1 MKKLLTL
8 LALSVALILTLT
20 ACGGSDAPAAE
31 EPEDTVV
38 EGDTSET
45 YAPLATDLANEF
57 LHLVDTAEDPSALTL
72 AEDFLAVA
80 DLPFEAMV
88 MPVEPG
94 LLMGF
99 GNVEITGFSE
109 AVMFGPSIST
119 IPFLG
124 YVFQLEE
131 GTDGA
136 EFCQTLQEYC
146 DLRWNICTE
155 AEEVIAVQG
164 GNYVFFLMCPSSL
177 EG

>member
-1 MKKLLTL
+1 MKKFLTL
-8 LALSVALILTLT
+8 LALSMALILTLT
-20 ACGGSDAPAAE
+20 ACGGSSSEPAGDADVP
-31 EPEDTVV
+31 VV
-38 EGDTSET
+38 EGDTLS
-45 YAPLATDLANEF
+45 ADLANVF
-57 LHLVDTAEDPSALTL
+57 LPLAVEGSADATAL
-72 AEDFLAVA
+72 AETVTA

-99 GNVEITGFSE
+99 GNVEITGFDQ
-109 AVMFGPSIST
+109 AVMFGPAIST

-124 YVFQLEE
+124 YVFDLAD
-131 GTDGA
+131 GTDGG
-136 EFCQTLQEYC
+136 EFCQTLQESC

-164 GNYVFFLMCPSSL
+164 GDYVFFLMCPSSL

>member
-1 MKKLLTL
+1 MSKLFIGWSEVNITPDKKIS
-8 LALSVALILTLT
+8 LAGQFAERISEYVEKPLT
-20 ACGGSDAPAAE
+20 ATAMAVEAEGSSAE
-31 EPEDTVV
+31 
-38 EGDTSET
+38 
-45 YAPLATDLANEF
+45 ALANEF
-57 LHLVDTAEDPSALTL
+57 LAE
-72 AEDFLAVA
+72 A
-80 DLPFEAMV
+80 DLPFDGMV

-109 AVMFGPSIST
+109 GVMFGPAIST

-124 YVFQLEE
+124 YVFQLED

-155 AEEVIAVQG
+155 AEEVVAAQG
-164 GNYVFFLMCPSSL
+164 GDYVFFLMCPSSL

>member
-8 LALSVALILTLT
+8 LALCAALILTLT
-20 ACGGSDAPAAE
+20 ACGGSDALSGGDADIP
-31 EPEDTVV
+31 VV
-38 EGDTSET
+38 EGDTLS
-45 YAPLATDLANEF
+45 ADLANVF
-57 LHLVDTAEDPSALTL
+57 LPLAVEGASDAAAL
-72 AEDFLAVA
+72 AEAVTA

-109 AVMFGPSIST
+109 GVMFGPAIST

-124 YVFQLEE
+124 YVFQLED
-131 GTDGA
+131 GTDGT

-164 GNYVFFLMCPSSL
+164 GSYVFFLMCPSSL

>member
-8 LALSVALILTLT
+8 LALFAALTLTLT
-20 ACGGSDAPAAE
+20 ACGGSDAPAAGDSDV
-31 EPEDTVV
+31 PVV
-38 EGDTSET
+38 EGDTLS
-45 YAPLATDLANEF
+45 ADLANVF
-57 LHLVDTAEDPSALTL
+57 LPLAVEGGSDATAL
-72 AEDFLAVA
+72 AEAVTA

-155 AEEVIAVQG
+155 AEEVIAVEG
-164 GNYVFFLMCPSSL
+164 GGYVFFLMCPSSL

>member
-8 LALSVALILTLT
+8 LALCAALVLTLT
-20 ACGGSDAPAAE
+20 ACGGSDTSSAGESDVP
-31 EPEDTVV
+31 VV

-94 LLMGF
+94 LLTGF

-124 YVFQLEE
+124 YIFQLEE
-131 GTDGA
+131 GADGT

-164 GNYVFFLMCPSSL
+164 GDYVFFLMCPSSL

>member
-20 ACGGSDAPAAE
+20 ACGGSDAPAAGDSDI
-31 EPEDTVV
+31 PVV
-38 EGDTSET
+38 EGDTLS
-45 YAPLATDLANEF
+45 ADLANVF
-57 LHLVDTAEDPSALTL
+57 LPLAVEGGSDATAL
-72 AEDFLAVA
+72 AEAVTA

-124 YVFQLEE
+124 YVFELAD
-131 GTDGA
+131 GTDGT

-164 GNYVFFLMCPSSL
+164 GNYVFFLMCPSSM

>member
-8 LALSVALILTLT
+8 LALCAALVLTLT

-155 AEEVIAVQG
+155 AEEVMAVANKG
-164 GNYVFFLMCPSSL
+164 YAFFLMCPSSL
-177 EG
+177 EE

>member
-1 MKKLLTL
+1 MKKILTL
-8 LALSVALILTLT
+8 LALSAALILTLT
-20 ACGGSDAPAAE
+20 ACGGGSEQAPQENADI
-31 EPEDTVV
+31 PVV
-38 EGDTSET
+38 EGDTLS
-45 YAPLATDLANEF
+45 ADLANVF
-57 LHLVDTAEDPSALTL
+57 LPLAVEGSADATAL
-72 AEDFLAVA
+72 AEAVIA

-109 AVMFGPSIST
+109 GVMFGPAIST

-131 GTDGA
+131 GADGA
-136 EFCQTLQEYC
+136 AFCQTLQEYC
-146 DLRWNICTE
+146 DLRWNICTA

-164 GNYVFFLMCPSSL
+164 GNYVFFLMCPNSL

>member
-20 ACGGSDAPAAE
+20 ACGGSDAPAAGDSDI
-31 EPEDTVV
+31 PVV
-38 EGDTSET
+38 EGDTLSAEL
-45 YAPLATDLANEF
+45 ANVFLPLAVEGSADA
-57 LHLVDTAEDPSALTL
+57 TAL
-72 AEDFLAVA
+72 AEAVTA

>member
-8 LALSVALILTLT
+8 LALCAALILTLT
-20 ACGGSDAPAAE
+20 ACGGSDAPSGGDADI
-31 EPEDTVV
+31 PVV
-38 EGDTSET
+38 EGDTLS
-45 YAPLATDLANEF
+45 ADLANVF
-57 LHLVDTAEDPSALTL
+57 LPLAVEGASDAAAL
-72 AEDFLAVA
+72 AEAVTA

-109 AVMFGPSIST
+109 AVMFGPAIST

-155 AEEVIAVQG
+155 AEEVVAVQG
-164 GNYVFFLMCPSSL
+164 GDYVFFLMCPSSL

>member
-20 ACGGSDAPAAE
+20 ACGGSDAPAAGDSDV
-31 EPEDTVV
+31 PVV
-38 EGDTSET
+38 EGDTLSAEL
-45 YAPLATDLANEF
+45 ANVFLPLAVEGSADA
-57 LHLVDTAEDPSALTL
+57 TAL
-72 AEDFLAVA
+72 AEAVTA

-109 AVMFGPSIST
+109 AVMFGPAIST

>member
-1 MKKLLTL
+1 MKKILTL
-8 LALSVALILTLT
+8 LALSMALILTLT
-20 ACGGSDAPAAE
+20 ACGGSDAPAAG
-31 EPEDTVV
+31 DTDVPVV
-38 EGDTSET
+38 EGDTLS
-45 YAPLATDLANEF
+45 ADLANVF
-57 LHLVDTAEDPSALTL
+57 LPLAVEGGSDATTL
-72 AEDFLAVA
+72 AEAVIA
-80 DLPFEAMV
+80 DLPFDAMV

-109 AVMFGPSIST
+109 GVMFGPSIST

-131 GTDGA
+131 GVDGE

-164 GNYVFFLMCPSSL
+164 GGYVFFLMCPSSL

>member
-8 LALSVALILTLT
+8 LALCAALVLTLT
-20 ACGGSDAPAAE
+20 ACGGSEDLPQEEAAI
-31 EPEDTVV
+31 PVV
-38 EGDTSET
+38 EGDTLS
-45 YAPLATDLANEF
+45 ADLANIF
-57 LHLVDTAEDPSALTL
+57 LPLAVEGASDATAL
-72 AEDFLAVA
+72 AETVIA

-94 LLMGF
+94 LLTGF
-99 GNVEITGFSE
+99 GNVEITDFSE
-109 AVMFGPSIST
+109 GVMFGPAIST

-131 GTDGA
+131 STDGDA
-136 EFCQTLQEYC
+136 FCQTLQEYC

-164 GNYVFFLMCPSSL
+164 GSYVLFLMCPSSL

>member
-20 ACGGSDAPAAE
+20 ACGGSDAPAAGDSDV
-31 EPEDTVV
+31 PVV
-38 EGDTSET
+38 EGDTLS
-45 YAPLATDLANEF
+45 ADLANVF
-57 LHLVDTAEDPSALTL
+57 LPLAVEGSADATAL
-72 AEDFLAVA
+72 AEAVTA

-131 GTDGA
+131 GADGA

-155 AEEVIAVQG
+155 AEEVIAVEG
-164 GNYVFFLMCPSSL
+164 GGYVFFLMCPSSL

>member
-20 ACGGSDAPAAE
+20 ACGGSDAPAAGDSDV
-31 EPEDTVV
+31 PVV
-38 EGDTSET
+38 EGDTLS
-45 YAPLATDLANEF
+45 ADLANAF

-94 LLMGF
+94 LLTGF

-109 AVMFGPSIST
+109 GVMFGPAIST

-124 YVFQLEE
+124 YIFQLEE
-131 GTDGA
+131 GADGA

-164 GNYVFFLMCPSSL
+164 GDYVFFLMCPSSL

>member
-1 MKKLLTL
+1 MKKILTL
-8 LALSVALILTLT
+8 LALCAALILTLA
-20 ACGGSDAPAAE
+20 ACGGSDQPSQGDASVP
-31 EPEDTVV
+31 VV
-38 EGDTSET
+38 EGDTLS
-45 YAPLATDLANEF
+45 ADLANTFLPMAVAADGTSAEALANEF
-57 LHLVDTAEDPSALTL
+57 LTA
-72 AEDFLAVA
+72 AE
-80 DLPFEAMV
+80 LPFDGMV

-99 GNVEITGFSE
+99 GDVEITGFSE
-109 AVMFGPSIST
+109 AAMFGPAIST

-155 AEEVIAVQG
+155 AEEVVAVQG
-164 GNYVFFLMCPSSL
+164 GDYVFFLMCPSSL

>member
-8 LALSVALILTLT
+8 LALLAALTFTLT
-20 ACGGSDAPAAE
+20 ACGGSDAPAAGDSDV
-31 EPEDTVV
+31 PVV
-38 EGDTSET
+38 EGDTLS
-45 YAPLATDLANEF
+45 ADLANVF
-57 LHLVDTAEDPSALTL
+57 LPLAVEGSADATAL
-72 AEDFLAVA
+72 AEAVTA

-155 AEEVIAVQG
+155 AEEVIAVEG
-164 GNYVFFLMCPSSL
+164 GGYVFFLMCPSSL

>member
-8 LALSVALILTLT
+8 LALCAALVLTLT

-99 GNVEITGFSE
+99 GNTEITGFSQG
-109 AVMFGPSIST
+109 VMFGPSISS

-124 YVFQLEE
+124 YVFQL
-131 GTDGA
+131 DGSVDGSA
-136 EFCQTLQEYC
+136 FCQTLKSNA
-146 DLRWNICTE
+146 DLRWNICTA
-155 AEEVIAVQG
+155 AEEMVAVQSG
-164 GNYVFFLMCPSSL
+164 SYVFFLMCPSSL

>member
-20 ACGGSDAPAAE
+20 ACGGSDAPAAGDSDV
-31 EPEDTVV
+31 PVV
-38 EGDTSET
+38 EGDTLSAEL
-45 YAPLATDLANEF
+45 ANVFLPLAVEGSADA
-57 LHLVDTAEDPSALTL
+57 TAL
-72 AEDFLAVA
+72 AEAVTA

-109 AVMFGPSIST
+109 AVMFGPAIST

-164 GNYVFFLMCPSSL
+164 GSYVFFLMCPSSL